1 MTSFGSEREG
11 VVEESEVEE
20 GEVDEVYSHGVD
32 DFDLENEN
40 RKLFAHSIAHS
51 PG

>member
-1 MTSFGSEREG
+1 M
-11 VVEESEVEE
+11 VEESEVEE
-20 GEVDEVYSHGVD
+20 DEVEESEVEVYSHGVD
-32 DFDLENEN
+32 DFDLENKN